1 MSGTVKKL
9 LLLLL
14 LWSGFGFALNEY
26 LEQKPLDTFSVKYNT
41 TLIPSENRT
50 QSEVNERQ
58 IADSSENVALENFE
72 EEPVKNVG
80 ESLSNDLID
89 VNSVSEI
96 EIGSQTNETP
106 QAISSQFVLNLDSA
120 VLDIT
125 PNTSELKWQCN
136 WSKLVDQLSFNIRV
150 NPNLTL
156 EIIGHFDPSE
166 PIEEPNL
173 GIQRSVRVKN
183 KLVATGLNPDR
194 INCRGNLQRLFDKK
208 NNMVPPI
215 IIRLSEPLSET
226 NESTQNQEV
235 IKAQSQNNQSSSE
248 LEKFQTASEQN
259 INLEPD
265 PQLGPEKVK
274 VQSGV
279 RSNSNLPKYNSVV
292 FQPTFSDQGIVIDK
306 SLLNLIPSVQQWL
319 DLDRRNYI
327 EIWGHTDHVGH
338 DQDNYRLALKWA
350 NQTRSFLI
358 SKGINSERIKALS
371 AGEHQPLYT
380 NSNSRGREKNRRI
393 ELIFK
398 F

>member
-1 MSGTVKKL
+1 MSGPVKKL

-26 LEQKPLDTFSVKYNT
+26 LEQKPSDNLPVKDST
-41 TLIPSENRT
+41 ALISTENRT

-58 IADSSENVALENFE
+58 IADSSENVALKNFE
-72 EEPVKNVG
+72 EAPIKN
-80 ESLSNDLID
+80 
-89 VNSVSEI
+89 EI
-96 EIGSQTNETP
+96 ETISSDQTDENSASEMEIISQTNETP
-106 QAISSQFVLNLDSA
+106 QAMSSQFVLNLDSA

-125 PNTSELKWQCN
+125 PNTSELIWQSN
-136 WSKLVDQLSFNIRV
+136 WSELVDQLSFNMRV

-166 PIEEPNL
+166 PIAEPNL

-194 INCRGNLQRLFDKK
+194 INCRGNLQRLFDK
-208 NNMVPPI
+208 NNKVPPI
-215 IIRLSEPLSET
+215 IIRLSEPLSEQ
-226 NESTQNQEV
+226 NESIHNQEV
-235 IKAQSQNNQSSSE
+235 NKAQSQNKESSSAS
-248 LEKFQTASEQN
+248 EKSQTTSEQN

-265 PQLGPEKVK
+265 PQLGPEKVQ

-279 RSNSNLPKYNSVV
+279 RANPNFPKYNSVV
-292 FQPTFSDQGIVIDK
+292 YQPTFSDQGIVIDK
-306 SLLNLIPSVQQWL
+306 SFLNLVPSVQQWL
-319 DLDRRNYI
+319 DLDKRNYI

-371 AGEHQPLYT
+371 AGEQQPLYT